1 MEAASLRVLEAG
13 YRLNVTAQGH
23 TEGHPQ
29 AAPTES
35 SQICIYRV
43 HLSQCFERILLESQ
57 L

>member
-1 MEAASLRVLEAG
+1 MASLRVLEAG